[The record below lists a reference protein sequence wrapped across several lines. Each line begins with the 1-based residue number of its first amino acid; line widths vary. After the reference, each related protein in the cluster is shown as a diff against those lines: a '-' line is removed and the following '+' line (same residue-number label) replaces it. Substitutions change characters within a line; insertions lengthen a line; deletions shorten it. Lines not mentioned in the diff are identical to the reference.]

1 MKRVFAVLC
10 AALLLLVIG
19 GEWYARNRQE
29 VEEFVAGRLNRMLVK
44 RTPSP
49 TATPVPPETPK
60 PTPEPTPEPT
70 PVPAV
75 DAEWYRERNRT
86 LEELLRRNG
95 SFQNAEEI
103 DAAVEKMYI
112 DPEKPMV
119 ALTFDDGPVAG
130 VTDKILDI
138 LEKYNVR
145 ATFFV
150 IGVRLKKPE
159 AVALVQRAVSLGCEI
174 GNHTWE
180 HKNMTGITVNE
191 MRKAI
196 VDTNKIVYENT
207 GFTVRLLRPPGGNY
221 CWNETRIATEQNMAL
236 VMWSQS
242 GNVHEQ
248 DPEKIAENVQ
258 KQIVNGKELED
269 GDIILLHDTK
279 ERMIPAVELI
289 VPQLLEKGYQLVT
302 VSELLNLSDEG
313 FVIGKTYTKQGS

>member
-1 MKRVFAVLC
+1 MKRVFAALC

-44 RTPSP
+44 QTPSP
-49 TATPVPPETPK
+49 TATPVPPE
-60 PTPEPTPEPT
+60 TPEPTPEPT

-95 SFQNAEEI
+95 SFQDAAEI

-112 DPEKPMV
+112 DPEKRMV

-150 IGVRLKKPE
+150 IGVRLRKPE

-180 HKNMTGITVNE
+180 HKEMTKLTVNE

-196 VDTNKIVYENT
+196 VDTNDIVFENT
-207 GFTVRLLRPPGGNY
+207 GFAVQLLRPPGGSMG
-221 CWNETRIATEQNMAL
+221 WEVTRIAKEQNMA
-236 VMWSQS
+236 VVKWSQS

-302 VSELLNLSDEG
+302 VSELLNLSEEG